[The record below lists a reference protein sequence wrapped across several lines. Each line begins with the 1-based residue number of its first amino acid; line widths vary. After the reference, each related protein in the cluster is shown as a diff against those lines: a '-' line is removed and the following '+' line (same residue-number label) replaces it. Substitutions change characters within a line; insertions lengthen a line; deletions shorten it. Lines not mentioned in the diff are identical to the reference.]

1 MRRNYEKEATD
12 AKTQLSNELNGIK
25 KLLSIEE
32 QKTSKLREEI
42 KLRDELN
49 QSLR

>member
-1 MRRNYEKEATD
+1 MRRAQEKEASD
-12 AKTQLSNELNGIK
+12 AKSQLTNELNGVQ

-32 QKTSKLREEI
+32 QKSGKLREEI
-42 KLRDELN
+42 QLRDELN